1 LRRAGAWAH
10 EGCDVKRALLLLLL
24 LTAPAS
30 AQQWNPNSGWESD
43 FDRQVQQQQDDFNRR
58 VAENHRQFEESSKK
72 MDEDFNRSTKIFWV
86 FFVGI
91 LVLGVGGAIAQ
102 GAKRRRQMRYT
113 PIGDAVIESAYVAQ
127 VPSGNV
133 DVSVLRLA
141 LDGRAGK
148 LVASELDRLT
158 KQFDGSSAD
167 SRSQFLRELGIVLR
181 RVRASWLYGGAVNEP
196 MRSMGEARAVAAKHT
211 DDARVHGSDPGD
223 GTGLLVVTVVLTAR
237 GELMS
242 VDHIGAEEL
251 RRALESASYRDPN
264 ELIEIQIV
272 ARRFSSRDELE
283 QSYPSPQL
291 VTLLAPV
298 AGQIY
303 CSFCGGPFPQELT
316 TCPHCG
322 APAKRE
328 RAA

>member
-1 LRRAGAWAH
+1 M
-10 EGCDVKRALLLLLL
+10 KRALLLVMLAAS
-24 LTAPAS
+24 TAAAQPS
-30 AQQWNPNSGWESD
+30 APPGWSSNGGWDSD
-43 FDRQVQQQQDDFNRR
+43 FDRSIREQQDEVNRR
-58 VAENHRQFEESSKK
+58 VAENRREFEESKRK
-72 MDEDFNRSTKIFWV
+72 MDKDFDRDTSFFWV

-91 LVLGVGGAIAQ
+91 LVLGVGSAIAS
-102 GAKRRRQMRYT
+102 GLKRRRRMSYM
-113 PIGDAVIESAYVAQ
+113 PIAESVIEPAYVAQ
-127 VPSGNV
+127 LPSGNV

-196 MRSMGEARAVAAKHT
+196 MRSLGEARACAAKHT

-264 ELIEIQIV
+264 ELVEIQIV

-283 QSYPSPQL
+283 QAYPTPQL
-291 VTLLAPV
+291 VPLLAP
-298 AGQIY
+298 GGSQIY
-303 CSFCGGPFPQELT
+303 CQHCGGPFPQELT

-322 APAKRE
+322 APAKRD

>member
-1 LRRAGAWAH
+1 M
-10 EGCDVKRALLLLLL
+10 KRALLLLLL
-24 LTAPAS
+24 VTTPAS
-30 AQQWNPNSGWESD
+30 AQQWNPNAGWDSS
-43 FDRQVQQQQDDFNRR
+43 FDRQVRQEQEDFNRR
-58 VAENHRQFEESSKK
+58 VAENHREFEESRKK
-72 MDEDFNRSTKIFWV
+72 MDDDFNRSTKFFWV

-91 LVLGVGGAIAQ
+91 IVLGIGASIAQ
-102 GAKRRRQMRYT
+102 AAKRRRRQMQYM
-113 PIGDAVIESAYVAQ
+113 PIAESVIQPAYVAQ
-127 VPSGNV
+127 LPSGNV

-141 LDGRAGK
+141 VDGRAGK

-196 MRSMGEARAVAAKHT
+196 MRSMSEARVVAAKHT
-211 DDARVHGSDPGD
+211 DDARVHGSDAGD
-223 GTGLLVVTVVLTAR
+223 GTGILVLTVVLTAR

-264 ELIEIQIV
+264 ELVEIQIV
-272 ARRFSSRDELE
+272 ARRFASRDELE
-283 QSYPSPQL
+283 QAYPRPQL

-322 APAKRE
+322 APAQRE